1 MDLAINDLRAAITA
15 VSFVLFLGIVAW
27 AWSGHRKRAFEEA
40 ARLVFDDEDGGANG
54 RNEPHSRTGT

>member
-1 MDLAINDLRAAITA
+1 MEFAINDLRAAVTA

-40 ARLVFDDEDGGANG
+40 ARLVLDDDDRASG
-54 RNEPHSRTGT
+54 RNEPHPRTGT

>member
-1 MDLAINDLRAAITA
+1 MDFAINDLRAAVTA

-40 ARLVFDDEDGGANG
+40 ARLVLDDDDHAGS

>member
-1 MDLAINDLRAAITA
+1 MEFAINDLRAAITA

-40 ARLVFDDEDGGANG
+40 ARLVLDDDDDASAGNQSD
-54 RNEPHSRTGT
+54 SRIRS

>member
-1 MDLAINDLRAAITA
+1 MEFAINDLRAAITA

-40 ARLVFDDEDGGANG
+40 ARLVLDDDDGASAGNQSG
-54 RNEPHSRTGT
+54 SRVRS